1 MENSESVKETAVEKE
16 LTMITTE
23 ELETIS
29 EQQALK
35 FEGLIN
41 MDYLKEQHVIV
52 IGTGAVGSFLLDTLS
67 RYGLA
72 ITAADFDVVSGPN
85 THNQFFRIQDIG
97 KPKVVALQ
105 DRLREDRNYELS
117 IVNDKI
123 TKENFKTL
131 LTNKTKFVVLAV
143 DSADS
148 TKELLD
154 YIYTNKETQDLIVLR
169 PGVPD
174 TISDMIYATGVT
186 NLITKGTYQDYMSTL
201 TQTDKELEF
210 ELLAALEEQ
219 KVCTSQQYTILIQLV
234 STACAQLIFSLL
246 FVDQNELT
254 AVRLARQYEITG
266 LLPKIKSNNTY

>member
-154 YIYTNKETQDLIVLR
+154 HIYTNKETQDLIVLR

-246 FVDQNELT
+246 FVDQNSLT

>member
-186 NLITKGTYQDYMSTL
+186 NLITKGTYQDYLSTL

-246 FVDQNELT
+246 FVDQNSLT